1 MSSILYA
8 IEDIFDQAAFAAQ
21 KPWRRRLFRK
31 LSDKSAAY
39 ADMIKFRILR

>member
-8 IEDIFDQAAFAAQ
+8 IEDIFDQAAYAAR

-31 LSDKSAAY
+31 LSDKSAVY
-39 ADMIKFRILR
+39 ADLLKFRRIR